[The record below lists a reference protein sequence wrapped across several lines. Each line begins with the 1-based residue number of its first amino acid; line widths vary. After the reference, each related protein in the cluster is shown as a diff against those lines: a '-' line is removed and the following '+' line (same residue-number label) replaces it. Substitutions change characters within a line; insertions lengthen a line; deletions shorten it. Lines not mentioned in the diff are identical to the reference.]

1 MRCSPNPLLLRQAIR
16 QRQKTFPSFISRGL
30 SAEAHCRLEIE
41 LTAPNGVSW
50 KQPQGLFIN
59 NEFVKSSNGQ
69 QITTVNP
76 FTEQAICSVHAA
88 TESDVDSAVAAAR
101 AAFKHPSWRDLSSSA
116 RGQLLHKLADLVE
129 ANALTLATI
138 ETLDN
143 GKPLSASLTQ
153 DIPDLVSVLRYYAGW
168 ADKRHGQTMDLGPAK
183 LAYTL
188 RQPLG
193 VCAQIIPWNYPLSMA
208 GWKLAPALAAG
219 NTVVLKPAEQTPLS
233 MLYLASLVP
242 AAGLPRGVL
251 NVLNGRGPDAGAAL
265 AAHAGVDKL
274 AFTGSTPTGRA
285 VMRLAAA
292 TLKPVT
298 LETGGKS
305 PLLVFPDADLDRAAR
320 WAHDGL
326 MANAGQVCTATSRL
340 LIHDDVHD
348 AFLARFLAVVRD
360 VSVLGDPFA
369 PSTFQGPQITRK
381 QQQDI
386 LARVADALAEGA
398 TLALGGDAAMPPPS
412 RLSSAS
418 PETPGFF
425 VPPTVLTDV
434 TPRMRVFHDEIFG
447 PCAAVTRFR
456 DEAEAVALA
465 NDSAY
470 GLGAAVFTRDLA
482 RAHRVARALEAG
494 MVWINSSN
502 DADYR
507 VPFGGVKQSGVGR
520 ELGEAGIEAYTVAKS
535 VHVNL
540 EGP

>member
-1 MRCSPNPLLLRQAIR
+1 MRCSPKSLLLRQAVR
-16 QRQKTFPSFISRGL
+16 QRPHTCPSLISRNL
-30 SAEAHCRLEIE
+30 SAAAHCRLEVE
-41 LTAPNGVSW
+41 LTAPNGVTW

-76 FTEQAICSVHAA
+76 FTEQPICSVHAA

-116 RGQLLHKLADLVE
+116 RGQLLHNLADLVE

-219 NTVVLKPAEQTPLS
+219 NTLVLKPAEQTPLS

-360 VSVLGDPFA
+360 VS
-369 PSTFQGPQITRK
+369 
-381 QQQDI
+381 QDI
-386 LARVADALAEGA
+386 LARVADAVAEGA
-398 TLALGGDAAMPPPS
+398 TLALGGEAAMP
-412 RLSSAS
+412 SS
-418 PETPGFF
+418 PDGTGFF
-425 VPPTVLTDV
+425 
-434 TPRMRVFHDEIFG
+434 DEIFG

-482 RAHRVARALEAG
+482 RAHRVARDVEAG
-494 MVWINSSN
+494 M
-502 DADYR
+502 
-507 VPFGGVKQSGVGR
+507 SGVGR
-520 ELGEAGIEAYTVAKS
+520 ELGEAGIEAEA
-535 VHVNL
+535 
-540 EGP
+540 P

>member
-1 MRCSPNPLLLRQAIR
+1 MRCSPKSLLLRQAVR
-16 QRQKTFPSFISRGL
+16 QRPHTCPSLISRNL
-30 SAEAHCRLEIE
+30 SAAAHCRLEVE
-41 LTAPNGVSW
+41 LTAPNGVTW

-76 FTEQAICSVHAA
+76 FTEQPICSVHAA

-116 RGQLLHKLADLVE
+116 RGQLLHNLADLVE

-183 LAYTL
+183 LAYTV

-219 NTVVLKPAEQTPLS
+219 NTLVLKPAEQTPLS

-340 LIHDDVHD
+340 LVHEDVHD

-369 PSTFQGPQITRK
+369 PSTFQGPQITHK

-386 LARVADALAEGA
+386 LARVADAVAEGA
-398 TLALGGDAAMPPPS
+398 TLALGGEAAMP
-412 RLSSAS
+412 SS
-418 PETPGFF
+418 PDGTGFF

-434 TPRMRVFHDEIFG
+434 TPRMRVFQDEIFG

-482 RAHRVARALEAG
+482 RAHRVARDVEAG

-540 EGP
+540 EASEAP